1 MASLDLNAD
10 YKKAQ
15 DKITAT
21 KAYTE
26 LKSDYSKARK
36 KSGESFEK
44 AKSDVTS
51 SLNSVKEKTK
61 SFEKQI
67 KTQFEQLL
75 DINNLTGGKG
85 RNSVNNI
92 KNLLLKTLKNIEP
105 KIQEII
111 YEECL
116 SAVGCDQQQTFDAQ
130 VLYIKVSSIDIG
142 GLLIK
147 DPVESPGK
155 VMYEKIPVQ
164 VQTYPFS
171 MNKELYQR
179 IQSGQPYSIDNSQ
192 NYIGK
197 SGQDLFDIQYVETD
211 NLGQTGPWF
220 KVTLPNRANNINKVG
235 EFLVDYYQTIKIVDF
250 TTMIAYIIESLTGA
264 LSIKADVG
272 INQAGDASKFAL
284 ILQRILGLCFDNAK
298 EIDVSGIAKIA
309 ELDGVDDSFFEFTE
323 IDLRNIDLRV
333 DNLKNGVVEYQDC
346 GNVKL
351 PIDADS
357 IIDALENLQFVPD
370 SDLVSAA
377 DAITQSIS
385 NNPQW
390 QGLAIE
396 GNIKAALDLNF
407 VKLMAQGLV
416 YSLLSPKILL
426 PIFVMLKSIGQ
437 QVVDLIT
444 GYIEF
449 AKTFK
454 EFVINLVSKV
464 GGIFVKELFELIKR
478 DIRNLIQQVITD
490 IAKEQGDKR
499 ITMILKLIQ
508 LLITIAQF
516 ITDWRKCKS
525 VIDEILWLLKIA
537 GTGFGVQIPLPL
549 LFASQI
555 LDGYSESRAFIGAI
569 EELQKIGVPTGALP
583 DGSPNLDILSKF
595 SQMKA
600 MAKEESENGK
610 VQVAIGALSITP
622 AGLTVP
628 ASSFGKKM

>member
-26 LKSDYSKARK
+26 LKSDYNKARK

-44 AKSDVTS
+44 AKSEITS

-85 RNSVNNI
+85 SNSVNYI

-105 KIQEII
+105 KIQEIL

-116 SAVGCDQQQTFDAQ
+116 TAVGCDQQQTFDAQ

-147 DPVESPGK
+147 DPTESPGK

-179 IQSGQPYSIDNSQ
+179 IQSGQPYSIDNGQ

-284 ILQRILGLCFDNAK
+284 ILQRILGLCFDNKK

-357 IIDALENLQFVPD
+357 IIEVLENLQFVPD
-370 SDLVSAA
+370 SDLVNAA
-377 DAITQSIS
+377 DGITKSIS
-385 NNPQW
+385 NNPEW

-396 GNIKAALDLNF
+396 GNIQAALDLNF

-437 QVVDLIT
+437 QIVDTIT

-464 GGIFVKELFELIKR
+464 GGIFVKELFELIKK

-490 IAKEQGDKR
+490 IAKEQSDKR

-508 LLITIAQF
+508 LLITVAQF

-537 GTGFGVQIPLPL
+537 GTGFGSQIPLPL

-600 MAKEESENGK
+600 MAKEEAENGK
-610 VQVAIGALSITP
+610 VQVALGALSITP

-628 ASSFGKKM
+628 ASAFGKKM

>member
-21 KAYTE
+21 KTYKE
-26 LKSDYSKARK
+26 LKSDYNKAK
-36 KSGESFEK
+36 KKAGESFEK

-51 SLNSVKEKTK
+51 SLNDVKKKTK

-67 KTQFEQLL
+67 KNQFEQLL

-85 RNSVNNI
+85 SNSIKYV

-105 KIQEII
+105 KIQEIL

-116 SAVGCDQQQTFDAQ
+116 TAVGCDQQQTFDAQ

-147 DPVESPGK
+147 DPSELPGK
-155 VMYEKIPVQ
+155 VMYEKQAVQ
-164 VQTYPFS
+164 IQTYPFS
-171 MNKELYQR
+171 MNKELYLR
-179 IQSGQPYSIDNSQ
+179 IQSGQPYSTDNGQ
-192 NYIGK
+192 NYVGK
-197 SGQDLFDIQYVETD
+197 SGQDLFDIQFVEQD
-211 NLGQTGPWF
+211 NLGQTGPWY
-220 KVTLPNRANNINKVG
+220 KITLYNRINNVNKVG
-235 EFLVDYYQTIKIVDF
+235 EFLVDYYKTIKIVDF
-250 TTMIAYIIESLTGA
+250 TTMIAYIIEALTGA
-264 LSIKADVG
+264 ISIKANVG
-272 INQAGDASKFAL
+272 LNQAGDASKFAL

-298 EIDVSGIAKIA
+298 EIDVSGVAKIA

-333 DNLKNGVVEYQDC
+333 DNIKNGVVEYQDC

-351 PIDADS
+351 PVDADS
-357 IIDALENLQFVPD
+357 ILDSLENLQFIPD
-370 SDLVSAA
+370 EDLVNAA

-396 GNIKAALDLNF
+396 GNIEAAVNLNF

-426 PIFVMLKSIGQ
+426 PIFIMLKSLGQ
-437 QVVDLIT
+437 QIVDLVT

-449 AKTFK
+449 AKLFK
-454 EFVINLVSKV
+454 KFVINLVSKV

-508 LLITIAQF
+508 LLITVAQF
-516 ITDWRKCKS
+516 ISDWRRCKS

-537 GTGFGVQIPLPL
+537 GTGWGIQIPLPL

-569 EELQKIGVPTGALP
+569 EELQKIGVPTGSLP

-610 VQVAIGALSITP
+610 VQVAIGSLSITP

>member
-36 KSGESFEK
+36 KSGEAFEK

-85 RNSVNNI
+85 SNSVNYI

-105 KIQEII
+105 KIQEIL

-179 IQSGQPYSIDNSQ
+179 IQSGQPYSIDNGQ

-370 SDLVSAA
+370 SDLVNAA

-464 GGIFVKELFELIKR
+464 GAIFVKELFELIKR

-537 GTGFGVQIPLPL
+537 GSGFGVQIPLPL

>member
-1 MASLDLNAD
+1 MPSLDLNAD

-15 DKITAT
+15 DKISAT
-21 KAYTE
+21 KTYKE
-26 LKSDYSKARK
+26 LKSDYSKAK
-36 KSGESFEK
+36 KKAGDSFEK
-44 AKSDVTS
+44 AKSEVSS

-85 RNSVNNI
+85 SNSIKYV

-105 KIQEII
+105 KIQEIL
-111 YEECL
+111 YQECL

-130 VLYIKVSSIDIG
+130 VIYIKVSSVDIG

-147 DPVESPGK
+147 DPAELPGK

-164 VQTYPFS
+164 IQTYPFS

-192 NYIGK
+192 NYIGQ

-211 NLGQTGPWF
+211 NIGQTGPWF
-220 KVTLPNRANNINKVG
+220 KVTLFNRANNVNKVG
-235 EFLVDYYQTIKIVDF
+235 EFLVDYYKTIKIVDF
-250 TTMIAYIIESLTGA
+250 TTMISYIIESLTGA
-264 LSIKADVG
+264 ISIKADVG

-309 ELDGVDDSFFEFTE
+309 ELDGVDNSFFEFTE

-333 DNLKNGVVEYQDC
+333 DNVKNGVVEYEDC

-351 PIDADS
+351 PVDADAILES
-357 IIDALENLQFVPD
+357 LENLQFVPD
-370 SDLVSAA
+370 KDLVNAA
-377 DAITQSIS
+377 DEITKAIT

-390 QGLAIE
+390 GGLAIE
-396 GNIKAALDLNF
+396 GNIQAAVDLNF

-416 YSLLSPKILL
+416 FSLLSPKILL
-426 PIFVMLKSIGQ
+426 PIFIMLKSLGQ
-437 QVVDLIT
+437 QIVDTIN

-464 GGIFVKELFELIKR
+464 GGIFVKELFELIKK

-490 IAKEQGDKR
+490 IAKEQSDKR

-508 LLITIAQF
+508 LLITVAQF

-537 GTGFGVQIPLPL
+537 GSGWGIQIPLPL

-555 LDGYSESRAFIGAI
+555 LDGYSESRAFIGTI

-583 DGSPNLDILSKF
+583 DGSPNLDILAKF

-600 MAKEESENGK
+600 MAKEDSENGK

-628 ASSFGKKM
+628 ASSFGKKL

>member
-36 KSGESFEK
+36 KSGEAFEK

-85 RNSVNNI
+85 SNSVNYI

-105 KIQEII
+105 KIQEIL

-179 IQSGQPYSIDNSQ
+179 IQSGQPYSIDNGQ

-351 PIDADS
+351 PIDSDS

-464 GGIFVKELFELIKR
+464 GAIFVKELFELIKK

>member
-21 KAYTE
+21 KAFTE
-26 LKSDYSKARK
+26 LKSDYKKTRK

-67 KTQFEQLL
+67 KNQFEQLL

-85 RNSVNNI
+85 SNSVKYI

-105 KIQEII
+105 KIQEIL
-111 YEECL
+111 YAECL

-130 VLYIKVSSIDIG
+130 VIYIKVASIDIG

-147 DPVESPGK
+147 DPSESPGK
-155 VMYEKIPVQ
+155 VMYEKQPVQ
-164 VQTYPFS
+164 IQTYPFS

-179 IQSGQPYSIDNSQ
+179 IQSGQPYSTDNGQ
-192 NYIGK
+192 NYVGS
-197 SGQDLFDIQYVETD
+197 SGQDLFDIQYVDQD

-220 KVTLPNRANNINKVG
+220 KITLYNRANNINKVG
-235 EFLVDYYQTIKIVDF
+235 EFLVDYYKTVKIVDF

-272 INQAGDASKFAL
+272 INQAGDASKFSL

-298 EIDVSGIAKIA
+298 EIDVSGIAKLA
-309 ELDGVDDSFFEFTE
+309 ELDGVDDSFFDFTE

-346 GNVKL
+346 DNVKL

-357 IIDALENLQFVPD
+357 IIESLENLQFVPD
-370 SDLVSAA
+370 SDLVNAA
-377 DAITQSIS
+377 DAITASIS
-385 NNPQW
+385 NDPQW
-390 QGLAIE
+390 QGLVLE
-396 GNIKAALDLNF
+396 GNIQAALDLNF
-407 VKLMAQGLV
+407 VKLMAQGLLF
-416 YSLLSPKILL
+416 SLLSPKILL

-437 QVVDLIT
+437 QVVDLVN

-449 AKTFK
+449 AKMFK

-464 GGIFVKELFELIKR
+464 GAIFVKELFELIKR

-499 ITMILKLIQ
+499 IIMILKLIQ
-508 LLITIAQF
+508 LLITVAQF

-537 GTGFGVQIPLPL
+537 GSGFGIQIPLPL

-610 VQVAIGALSITP
+610 VQIAIGGLSITP
-622 AGLTVP
+622 AGITVP
-628 ASSFGKKM
+628 SSAFGKKM

>member
-1 MASLDLNAD
+1 MPSLDLNAD

-15 DKITAT
+15 DKISAT
-21 KAYTE
+21 KTYKE
-26 LKSDYSKARK
+26 LKSDYSKAK
-36 KSGESFEK
+36 KKAGDSFEK
-44 AKSDVTS
+44 AKSEVSS

-85 RNSVNNI
+85 SNSIKYV

-105 KIQEII
+105 KIQEIL
-111 YEECL
+111 YQECL

-130 VLYIKVSSIDIG
+130 VIYIKVSSVDIG

-147 DPVESPGK
+147 DPAELPGK

-164 VQTYPFS
+164 IQTYPFS

-192 NYIGK
+192 NYIGQ

-211 NLGQTGPWF
+211 NIGQTGPWF
-220 KVTLPNRANNINKVG
+220 KVTLFNRANNINKVG
-235 EFLVDYYQTIKIVDF
+235 EFLVDYYKTIKIVDF
-250 TTMIAYIIESLTGA
+250 TTMISYIIESLTGA
-264 LSIKADVG
+264 ISIKADVG

-309 ELDGVDDSFFEFTE
+309 ELDGVDNSFFEFTE

-333 DNLKNGVVEYQDC
+333 DNVKNGVVEYEDC

-351 PIDADS
+351 PVDADAILES
-357 IIDALENLQFVPD
+357 LENLQFVPD
-370 SDLVSAA
+370 KDLVNAA
-377 DAITQSIS
+377 DEITKAIT

-390 QGLAIE
+390 GGLAIE
-396 GNIKAALDLNF
+396 GNIQAAVDLNF

-416 YSLLSPKILL
+416 FSLLSPKILL
-426 PIFVMLKSIGQ
+426 PIFIMLKSLGQ
-437 QVVDLIT
+437 QIVDTIN

-464 GGIFVKELFELIKR
+464 GGIFVKELFELIKK

-508 LLITIAQF
+508 LLITVAQF

-537 GTGFGVQIPLPL
+537 GSGWGIQIPLPL

-555 LDGYSESRAFIGAI
+555 LDGYSESRAFIGTI

-583 DGSPNLDILSKF
+583 DGSPNLDILAKF

-600 MAKEESENGK
+600 MAKEDSENGK

>member
-1 MASLDLNAD
+1 MPSLDLNSD

-26 LKSDYSKARK
+26 LKSDYNKTKKKA
-36 KSGESFEK
+36 GDSFEK

-51 SLNSVKEKTK
+51 SLNDVKKKTK

-67 KTQFEQLL
+67 KSQFEQLL
-75 DINNLTGGKG
+75 DLNNLTGGKG
-85 RNSVNNI
+85 SNSIKYV
-92 KNLLLKTLKNIEP
+92 KNLLLQTLKNIEP
-105 KIQEII
+105 KIQEILLQ
-111 YEECL
+111 ECL
-116 SAVGCDQQQTFDAQ
+116 TAVGCDQQQTFDAQ
-130 VLYIKVSSIDIG
+130 VLYIKVSSVDIG

-155 VMYEKIPVQ
+155 VMYEKQPIQ
-164 VQTYPFS
+164 IQTYPFS

-179 IQSGQPYSIDNSQ
+179 IQSGQPYSIDNGQ

-197 SGQDLFDIQYVETD
+197 SGQDLFDIQYVELD

-220 KVTLPNRANNINKVG
+220 KVTLNNRANNVNKVG

-250 TTMIAYIIESLTGA
+250 NTMIANIIEALTGA
-264 LSIKADVG
+264 ISIKADVG

-284 ILQRILGLCFDNAK
+284 ILQRILGLCFDNK
-298 EIDVSGIAKIA
+298 QEIDVSGIAKIA

-333 DNLKNGVVEYQDC
+333 DNIKNGVVEYQDC

-370 SDLVSAA
+370 SDLVNAA
-377 DAITQSIS
+377 DAITQAIT
-385 NNPQW
+385 NNPEW

-396 GNIKAALDLNF
+396 GNIQAAVDLNF
-407 VKLMAQGLV
+407 VKLLAQGLV
-416 YSLLSPKILL
+416 FSLLSPKILL
-426 PIFVMLKSIGQ
+426 PIFIMLKSLGQ
-437 QVVDLIT
+437 QVVDLVK
-444 GYIEF
+444 GYMEF
-449 AKTFK
+449 AKIFK
-454 EFVINLVSKV
+454 EFVINLVSKI

-490 IAKEQGDKR
+490 IAREQIDKR
-499 ITMILKLIQ
+499 LTMILKLIQ

-516 ITDWRKCKS
+516 ISDWRKCKS

-537 GTGFGVQIPLPL
+537 GTGWGGDIPLPL
-549 LFASQI
+549 LFASQL

-583 DGSPNLDILSKF
+583 DGSPNLDVLSKF

-610 VQVAIGALSITP
+610 VQIAIGALSMTP

-628 ASSFGKKM
+628 SSAYGKKL

>member
-36 KSGESFEK
+36 KSGEAFEK

-85 RNSVNNI
+85 SNSVNYI

-105 KIQEII
+105 KIQEIL

-179 IQSGQPYSIDNSQ
+179 IQSGQPYSIDNGQ

-464 GGIFVKELFELIKR
+464 GAIFVKELFELIKR